1 MDDKHDTPSTA
12 GDFNSRSSNA
22 GDDASRAS
30 SEHDVSSAN
39 GSGKKPVGAFEGP
52 GCTVGGIILI
62 VFIFM
67 FYGMLSF
74 CSEQS
79 KENARIAA
87 QEAADKAKEQEAHY
101 QERVRNGSVC
111 ADGPDDLNTSL
122 ELNVKRDLKDPSSFE
137 HMGTVITPAKNG
149 KGYDALM
156 RFRSKNSFGGYAVGT
171 AVANLYLAEKDLCEV
186 STYKIIQ

>member
-1 MDDKHDTPSTA
+1 MNDKHDIPSA
-12 GDFNSRSSNA
+12 SGDLNAPSN
-22 GDDASRAS
+22 DASDEAS
-30 SEHDVSSAN
+30 KASNKHDASMKSDTA
-39 GSGKKPVGAFEGP
+39 KKPVGAFEGP
-52 GCTVGGIILI
+52 GCTVGGITLI
-62 VFIFM
+62 VFILM

-87 QEAADKAKEQEAHY
+87 QEAADNAKEEDARY

-122 ELNVKRDLKDPSSFE
+122 EWNVKRSLKEPSSFE

-171 AVANLYLAEKDLCEV
+171 AVAKLYLAEKGLCQV
-186 STYKIIQ
+186 SKFEIIG

>member
-1 MDDKHDTPSTA
+1 MDDKHDIPSTA
-12 GDFNSRSSNA
+12 GDLNAPPGNA
-22 GDDASRAS
+22 GYDAYKASIEHDAST
-30 SEHDVSSAN
+30 AN
-39 GSGKKPVGAFEGP
+39 GSAKKPVGAFEGP

-62 VFIFM
+62 VFILM

-74 CSEQS
+74 CSERS

-87 QEAADKAKEQEAHY
+87 QEAADKAKEEEAHY

-137 HMGTVITPAKNG
+137 HMGTVITPAKNS

-156 RFRSKNSFGGYAVGT
+156 RFRSKNSLGGYAVGT
-171 AVANLYLAEKDLCEV
+171 AVAKLYLAEKNLCEV
-186 STYKIIQ
+186 SAFKVIE

>member
-1 MDDKHDTPSTA
+1 MDDKHDIPSSS
-12 GDFNSRSSNA
+12 GDLNAPSDNASDGAAKASNEH
-22 GDDASRAS
+22 DASTTN
-30 SEHDVSSAN
+30 D
-39 GSGKKPVGAFEGP
+39 SGKKQAGVFEGP

-62 VFIFM
+62 VFILM

-87 QEAADKAKEQEAHY
+87 QEAADKAKEEEAHY

-137 HMGTVITPAKNG
+137 HMGTVIAPAKNG

-156 RFRSKNSFGGYAVGT
+156 RFRSKNSFGGYAVGS
-171 AVANLYLAEKDLCEV
+171 AVAKLYLAEKDLCEV
-186 STYKIIQ
+186 STYKIIE